1 MSYDHYESFTF
12 LSYFCKTSIL
22 KKKLAFY
29 LHFEKKSNLALKSGY
44 PYDRMQSFCKKI
56 IKHGKN
62 GQNSYFS

>member
-1 MSYDHYESFTF
+1 MKVLHSYLTF
-12 LSYFCKTSIL
+12 AKRAF
-22 KKKLAFY
+22 KKKLGFY

-44 PYDRMQSFCKKI
+44 PYDRMQSFRKKI